1 MGCIRLYSGRGALP
15 PNPSANLVDM
25 GIVNVCYIAMD
36 IGCPFVFAA
45 DSASSAALRICG
57 KNTRRYPMAQS
68 TITLIIIG
76 GTCILYLTEKFSVA
90 VTTVLG
96 MLALI
101 FTGILDFNE
110 AFSCFASTNVML
122 VLGMIIIVES
132 LLDNGIANRLGK
144 LLFRFTG
151 KSEKLFLVIV
161 FVSAA
166 VFSLFSTNAALVA
179 MYMPLISSVSHVSK
193 GHITRKQ
200 TYLPLAMGGLIGGTG
215 SLAGSTA
222 PLLAND
228 VLEITGSET
237 MHFFSTL
244 PVAMTMVAVIALFYW
259 FFLYDLQVKHFD
271 FEEKVVDIDMEN
283 YPLNK
288 KKAVISSVVFIICI
302 VLFIMQPF
310 GWELGFIAV
319 AGAMV
324 LIVTG
329 CVDGQH
335 AMSNMQ
341 WSALVTLGA
350 ALAVAKGFVKSG
362 VGELAMNWL
371 MYTLGAWVAN
381 PVVLVTTFLVSGFL
395 LSQFMSNG
403 SLVSMLAAIAVPMA
417 IEIGCDP
424 MPVAMACAF
433 GCSLAMATPVATT
446 TITMVQ
452 VAGYRFKDYFR
463 IGGLVGLIGLVTAWF
478 CLVLFYG
485 LL

>member
-1 MGCIRLYSGRGALP
+1 MS
-15 PNPSANLVDM
+15 
-25 GIVNVCYIAMD
+25 
-36 IGCPFVFAA
+36 
-45 DSASSAALRICG
+45 
-57 KNTRRYPMAQS
+57 QS
-68 TITLIIIG
+68 TITLIIIAC
-76 GTCILYLTEKFSVA
+76 TCILYLTEKFSVA

-110 AFSCFASTNVML
+110 AFACFTSTNVML

-132 LLDNGIANRLGK
+132 LLDSGIAGKLGG
-144 LLFRFTG
+144 LLFRLVG
-151 KSEKLFLVIV
+151 KSEKSFLIVV

-166 VFSLFSTNAALVA
+166 FFSLFSTNAALVA
-179 MYMPLISSVSHVSK
+179 MYMPLISAVSAASK
-193 GHITRKQ
+193 GHIRRKHI
-200 TYLPLAMGGLIGGTG
+200 YLPLAMGGLIGGTG

-228 VLEITGSET
+228 VLELTVSKT
-237 MHFFSTL
+237 MGFFTPL
-244 PVAMTMVAVIALFYW
+244 PVAAVMVLVISLCYW
-259 FFLYDLQVKHFD
+259 FFLYDLQVKFFD
-271 FEEKVVDIDMEN
+271 FEETSIEMAMED

-288 KKAVISSVVFIICI
+288 KKAAISLTVFLTCII
-302 VLFIMQPF
+302 LFILQPF
-310 GWELGFIAV
+310 DWELGLIAI

-324 LIVTG
+324 LIITG

-362 VGELAMNWL
+362 VGEIIMDF
-371 MYTLGAWVAN
+371 MMETLGTWVAN
-381 PVVLVTTFLVSGFL
+381 PILLVTVFLLSGFL

-403 SLVSMLAAIAVPMA
+403 SLVSMLAAIGIPMA

-424 MPVAMACAF
+424 MPVALSCVF

-463 IGGLVGLIGLVTAWF
+463 IGGLVGLIGLATAWISI
-478 CLVLFYG
+478 VLMYG
-485 LL
+485 LI

>member
-1 MGCIRLYSGRGALP
+1 MSDA
-15 PNPSANLVDM
+15 
-25 GIVNVCYIAMD
+25 
-36 IGCPFVFAA
+36 
-45 DSASSAALRICG
+45 
-57 KNTRRYPMAQS
+57 
-68 TITLIIIG
+68 TITLIIIAC
-76 GTCILYLTEKFSVA
+76 TFVLYITERHSVA

-110 AFSCFASTNVML
+110 AFACFTSTNVML

-132 LLDNGIANRLGK
+132 LLDSGVAEKLGC
-144 LLFRFTG
+144 LLFRLVG
-151 KSEKLFLVIV
+151 RSEKTFLLIV
-161 FVSAA
+161 FVSSA
-166 VFSLFSTNAALVA
+166 FLSLFSTNAALVA
-179 MYMPLISSVSHVSK
+179 MYMPLISSVSVASGGK
-193 GHITRKQ
+193 ITRKH

-228 VLEITGSET
+228 VLELTGSQT
-237 MHFFSTL
+237 MHFFSPL
-244 PVAMTMVAVIALFYW
+244 PIAAAMVAVVALCYW
-259 FFLYDLQVKHFD
+259 FFLYDLQVKWFD
-271 FEEKVVDIDMEN
+271 FEETSFEIGIED
-283 YPLNK
+283 YPLDK
-288 KKAVISSVVFIICI
+288 KKAAISLTVFLTCIILFII
-302 VLFIMQPF
+302 QPNN
-310 GWELGFIAV
+310 WELGLIAV

-362 VGELAMNWL
+362 VGEIIMDWL
-371 MYTLGAWVAN
+371 MRTLGSGVAN
-381 PVVLVTTFLVSGFL
+381 PIVLVTVFLLAGFI

-403 SLVSMLAAIAVPMA
+403 SLVSMLAAIGVPMA
-417 IEIGCDP
+417 IEIGCNP
-424 MPVAMACAF
+424 MPVAMACVF

-463 IGGLVGLIGLVTAWF
+463 IGGLVGLIGMVTAWVSI
-478 CLVLFYG
+478 VLIYG
-485 LL
+485 LI

>member
-1 MGCIRLYSGRGALP
+1 MSP
-15 PNPSANLVDM
+15 
-25 GIVNVCYIAMD
+25 
-36 IGCPFVFAA
+36 
-45 DSASSAALRICG
+45 
-57 KNTRRYPMAQS
+57 S
-68 TITLIIIG
+68 TITLIIIAC
-76 GTCILYLTEKFSVA
+76 TCILYLTEKFSVA

-110 AFSCFASTNVML
+110 AFACFTSTNVML

-132 LLDNGIANRLGK
+132 LLDSGIAGKLGH
-144 LLFRFTG
+144 LLFRMIG
-151 KSEKLFLVIV
+151 KSEKSFLLIV
-161 FVSAA
+161 FLSAA
-166 VFSLFSTNAALVA
+166 IFSLFSTNAALVA
-179 MYMPLISSVSHVSK
+179 MYMPLISSICVASGGK
-193 GHITRKQ
+193 ITRKH

-228 VLEITGSET
+228 VLELTGSKT
-237 MHFFSTL
+237 MQFFSPL
-244 PVAMTMVAVIALFYW
+244 PIAAIVVIVVALCYW
-259 FFLYDLQVKHFD
+259 FFLYDLQVKFFD
-271 FEEKVVDIDMEN
+271 FEEKNLELQTED

-288 KKAVISSVVFIICI
+288 KKALVSLAVFITCI
-302 VLFIMQPF
+302 VLFIVQPYD
-310 GWELGFIAV
+310 WELGLIAV

-362 VGELAMNWL
+362 VGELIMDWL
-371 MYTLGAWVAN
+371 MITLGNWVAN
-381 PVVLVTTFLVSGFL
+381 PIILVTVFLVSGFI

-403 SLVSMLAAIAVPMA
+403 SLVSMLAAIGIPMA
-417 IEIGCDP
+417 IEIGCNP
-424 MPVAMACAF
+424 MPIAMACVF
-433 GCSLAMATPVATT
+433 GCSFAMATPVATT

-463 IGGLVGLIGLVTAWF
+463 IGGLVGLISLVAAWGSII
-478 CLVLFYG
+478 LIYG
-485 LL
+485 LI

>member
-1 MGCIRLYSGRGALP
+1 MS
-15 PNPSANLVDM
+15 
-25 GIVNVCYIAMD
+25 
-36 IGCPFVFAA
+36 
-45 DSASSAALRICG
+45 
-57 KNTRRYPMAQS
+57 QS
-68 TITLIIIG
+68 TITLIIIAC
-76 GTCILYLTEKFSVA
+76 TCVLYLTEKFSVA

-110 AFSCFASTNVML
+110 AFACFTSTNVML

-132 LLDNGIANRLGK
+132 LLDSGIAGKLGS
-144 LLFRFTG
+144 LLFRMVG
-151 KSEKLFLVIV
+151 KSEKSFLIIV

-166 VFSLFSTNAALVA
+166 AFSLFSTNAALVA
-179 MYMPLISSVSHVSK
+179 MYMPLISSVSSASK
-193 GHITRKQ
+193 GKITRKHI
-200 TYLPLAMGGLIGGTG
+200 YLPLAMGGLIGGTG

-228 VLEITGSET
+228 VLELTGSQT
-237 MHFFSTL
+237 MSFFTPL
-244 PVAMTMVAVIALFYW
+244 PIAATMVAVIALCYW
-259 FFLYDLQVKHFD
+259 FFLYDLQVKCFD
-271 FEEKVVDIDMEN
+271 FEEEN
-283 YPLNK
+283 LEMVLEDYPLDK
-288 KKAVISSVVFIICI
+288 KKAAVSLSVFLVCI
-302 VLFIMQPF
+302 VLFIIQPF
-310 GWELGFIAV
+310 DWELGLIAV

-324 LIVTG
+324 LIITG

-362 VGELAMNWL
+362 VGELVMDWL
-371 MYTLGAWVAN
+371 MTNLGAWVAN
-381 PVVLVTTFLVSGFL
+381 PIVLVTVFLLSGFI

-403 SLVSMLAAIAVPMA
+403 SLVSMLAAIGVPMA
-417 IEIGCDP
+417 IEIGCNP
-424 MPVAMACAF
+424 MPVALACVF

-463 IGGLVGLIGLVTAWF
+463 IGGLVGIIGMLTAWG
-478 CLVLFYG
+478 CLIVFYG

>member
-1 MGCIRLYSGRGALP
+1 MT
-15 PNPSANLVDM
+15 
-25 GIVNVCYIAMD
+25 
-36 IGCPFVFAA
+36 
-45 DSASSAALRICG
+45 DSI
-57 KNTRRYPMAQS
+57 
-68 TITLIIIG
+68 ITLIIIAC
-76 GTCILYLTEKFSVA
+76 TCVLYLTEKFSVA

-110 AFSCFASTNVML
+110 AFSCFTSTNVML

-132 LLDNGIANRLGK
+132 LLDSGVAEKLGM

-151 KSEKLFLVIV
+151 KSEKFFLVMV
-161 FVSAA
+161 FVSAS
-166 VFSLFSTNAALVA
+166 VLSLFSTNAALVA
-179 MYMPLISSVSHVSK
+179 MYMPLISSVCASSK
-193 GHITRKQ
+193 GHIRRKNI
-200 TYLPLAMGGLIGGTG
+200 YLPLAMGGLIGGTG

-222 PLLAND
+222 PLLANN
-228 VLEITGSET
+228 VLEQTGSET
-237 MHFFSTL
+237 MSFFTPL
-244 PVAMTMVAVIALFYW
+244 PIAAIMVAVVALCYW
-259 FFLYDLQVKHFD
+259 FFLYDLQVKWFD
-271 FEEKVVDIDMEN
+271 FEEEVFELGIEDYQLD
-283 YPLNK
+283 K
-288 KKAVISSVVFIICI
+288 KKAAVSLLVFVTCI
-302 VLFIMQPF
+302 VLFIIQPF
-310 GWELGFIAV
+310 GWELGLIAI
-319 AGAMV
+319 AGAVV
-324 LIVTG
+324 LMITG

-362 VGELAMNWL
+362 VGELVMDGL
-371 MYTLGAWVAN
+371 MTTLGAWVAN
-381 PVVLVTTFLVSGFL
+381 PVVLVTVFLLAGFL

-417 IEIGCDP
+417 IEIGCNP
-424 MPVAMACAF
+424 MPVALACVY

-463 IGGLVGLIGLVTAWF
+463 VGGLVGLIAMATAWVSI
-478 CLVLFYG
+478 VLLYG

>member
-1 MGCIRLYSGRGALP
+1 M
-15 PNPSANLVDM
+15 
-25 GIVNVCYIAMD
+25 
-36 IGCPFVFAA
+36 
-45 DSASSAALRICG
+45 
-57 KNTRRYPMAQS
+57 TQS
-68 TITLIIIG
+68 TITLIIIAC
-76 GTCILYLTEKFSVA
+76 TCILYLTEKFSVA
-90 VTTVLG
+90 VTTALG

-110 AFSCFASTNVML
+110 AFSCFTSTNVML

-132 LLDNGIANRLGK
+132 LLDSGVAEKLGK
-144 LLFRFTG
+144 QLFKLVG
-151 KSEKLFLVIV
+151 KSEKTFLLII
-161 FVSAA
+161 FISAA

-179 MYMPLISSVSHVSK
+179 MYMPLISSVSTASGGKV
-193 GHITRKQ
+193 TRKH

-228 VLEITGSET
+228 VLELTGSKT
-237 MHFFSTL
+237 MHFFTPL
-244 PVAMTMVAVIALFYW
+244 PIAAAMVIVVALCYW
-259 FFLYDLQVKHFD
+259 FFLYDLQVKWFD
-271 FEEKVVDIDMEN
+271 FEENAVEMSMED

-288 KKAVISSVVFIICI
+288 KKAAVSLSVFICCI
-302 VLFIMQPF
+302 ILFIIQPF
-310 GWELGFIAV
+310 GWELGLIAV

-362 VGELAMNWL
+362 VGELIMDWL
-371 MYTLGAWVAN
+371 MITLGDWVAN
-381 PVVLVTTFLVSGFL
+381 PIILVTVFLISGFL

-403 SLVSMLAAIAVPMA
+403 SLVSMLAAIGVPMA

-424 MPVAMACAF
+424 MPVALACVF

-463 IGGLVGLIGLVTAWF
+463 VGGLVGLIGLATSWVS
-478 CLVLFYG
+478 LVLLYG
-485 LL
+485 LI

>member
-1 MGCIRLYSGRGALP
+1 MNFNSDTVTEP
-15 PNPSANLVDM
+15 V
-25 GIVNVCYIAMD
+25 
-36 IGCPFVFAA
+36 
-45 DSASSAALRICG
+45 
-57 KNTRRYPMAQS
+57 
-68 TITLIIIG
+68 
-76 GTCILYLTEKFSVA
+76 TEKFSVA

-110 AFSCFASTNVML
+110 AFACFTSTNVML

-132 LLDNGIANRLGK
+132 LLDSGVAEKLGL
-144 LLFRFTG
+144 LLFKFTG
-151 KSEKLFLVIV
+151 KSEKFFLVIV

-166 VFSLFSTNAALVA
+166 VLSLFSTNAALVA
-179 MYMPLISSVSHVSK
+179 MYMPLISSVCGSSK
-193 GHITRKQ
+193 GRIRRKHI
-200 TYLPLAMGGLIGGTG
+200 YLPLAMGGLIGGTG

-228 VLEITGSET
+228 VLELTGSET
-237 MHFFSTL
+237 MSFFTPL
-244 PVAMTMVAVIALFYW
+244 PIAAIMVAVVALCYW
-259 FFLYDLQVKHFD
+259 FFLYDLQVKWFD
-271 FEEKVVDIDMEN
+271 FEEETFELGVED
-283 YPLNK
+283 YPLDK
-288 KKAVISSVVFIICI
+288 RKAAISLTVFLVCI
-302 VLFIMQPF
+302 VLFIIQPF
-310 GWELGFIAV
+310 GWELGLIAI
-319 AGAMV
+319 AGAVV
-324 LIVTG
+324 LMVTG

-362 VGELAMNWL
+362 VGELIMDWL
-371 MYTLGAWVAN
+371 MTTLGSWVAN
-381 PVVLVTTFLVSGFL
+381 PIVLVTVFLVAGFL

-403 SLVSMLAAIAVPMA
+403 SLVSMLAAIGIPMA

-424 MPVAMACAF
+424 MPVAMACVF

-463 IGGLVGLIGLVTAWF
+463 IGGLVGLICLVTAWVSII
-478 CLVLFYG
+478 LLYG
-485 LL
+485 LI